1 MSLEREF
8 QLQQEVRELRKQLA
22 ALADKVREQC
32 AQVLDN
38 GFFLTEQS
46 PEALIAKQ
54 AAVAIRAMKEDVK

>member
-38 GFFLTEQS
+38 GFF
-46 PEALIAKQ
+46 
-54 AAVAIRAMKEDVK
+54 